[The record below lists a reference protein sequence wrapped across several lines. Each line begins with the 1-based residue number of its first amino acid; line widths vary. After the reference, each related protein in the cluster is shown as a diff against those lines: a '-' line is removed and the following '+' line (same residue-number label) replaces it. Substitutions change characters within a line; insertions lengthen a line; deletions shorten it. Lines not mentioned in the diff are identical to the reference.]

1 MNASFI
7 FEMAVGILRGFLTNS
22 AKAAQ
27 YAKWL
32 LRIRDY
38 LLLLF
43 PVDTYPQNETADSI
57 LNAIKKVKPVPVEAV
72 KSASAQNG
80 FNIPFIKGM

>member
-1 MNASFI
+1 MGIGFVI
-7 FEMAVGILRGFLTNS
+7 EMLLSILRGFLFS
-22 AKAAQ
+22 SKKAAP

-43 PVDTYPQNETADSI
+43 PVATYPQNATADPALSSGV
-57 LNAIKKVKPVPVEAV
+57 AVTPVPVEEV
-72 KSASAQNG
+72 KKAASTNG
-80 FNIPFIKGM
+80 FSLPNIFR